1 MDVHEP
7 AEGMREER
15 GGPEKKRRFLDERLA
30 GERRHQPVV
39 RLEDLVDEAE
49 AVGLIG
55 LPRIVAEE
63 ARQDPRGDER
73 ADRRVALHAGS
84 TTTLRSSSSSASAS
98 VSFSSSFCAQDSSDA
113 RLRLRMAS
121 AFW

>member
-73 ADRRVALHAGS
+73 ADRDGQCRTGPLKCRTLPETDVS
-84 TTTLRSSSSSASAS
+84 TSNAN
-98 VSFSSSFCAQDSSDA
+98 
-113 RLRLRMAS
+113 
-121 AFW
+121 